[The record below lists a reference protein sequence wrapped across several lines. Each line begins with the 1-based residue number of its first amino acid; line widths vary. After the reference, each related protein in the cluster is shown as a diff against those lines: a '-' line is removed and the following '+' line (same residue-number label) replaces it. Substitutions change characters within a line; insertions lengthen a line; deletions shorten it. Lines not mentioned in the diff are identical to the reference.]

1 MGVALGDLLQI
12 SCFQEFLG
20 EQMMNVFYYRY
31 FSAPSVD
38 NTIYEELADDFSDI
52 VITAMRGIQVVQ
64 VEYTK
69 LQVKNLSNGIDFHER
84 DLDFTGTISATTDQ
98 LEPSFMALAWQL
110 VRDSLVTR
118 SGSKRVGGLI
128 EGSIAGNE
136 FVGSYTQIDPIT
148 AAFGANLHAGI
159 IEVAAPV
166 IVKRPIPVPAGS
178 SYLYSSVTDVIF
190 KGVSSQNTRK
200 KGRGA

>member
-1 MGVALGDLLQI
+1 MGVALGDLLQ
-12 SCFQEFLG
+12 FTAYQEFLG
-20 EQMMNVFYYRY
+20 EQMLNVFYYRW
-31 FSAPSVD
+31 FSVPAPD
-38 NTIYEELADDFSDI
+38 NVIYDELGDDFVDS
-52 VITAMRGIQVVQ
+52 VIAAMRGVQVQQ

-69 LQVKNLSNGIDFHER
+69 LQIKNLSNGIDFSER
-84 DLDFTGTISATTDQ
+84 DLDLTGVISASDDN

-136 FVGSYTQIDPIT
+136 FVGSMTQIDPIT
-148 AAFGANLHAGI
+148 SAFQYQLHAGLVA
-159 IEVAAPV
+159 VAAPV

-178 SYLYSSVTDVIF
+178 SYVYSSVADVIF
-190 KGVSSQNTRK
+190 KGVSTQNTRK